1 MPDDPNEVV
10 VIVPDA
16 PADGATGSADG
27 SNPSDSE
34 PVVVEV
40 FEAVADPT
48 GGSDPTDS
56 TGTTTGEP
64 EVIVVE
70 EGAVPD
76 GGPEVIVIDPDAT
89 APGTDGGPSSDPT
102 SQGDPG
108 TDPTGVADPI
118 AATPDIG
125 DTPTTGDPGP
135 EGAVDP
141 TGNAPETGDGTA
153 GPGIT
158 DPTDPATTDPTGSDP
173 TATGS
178 DDPTAGGTIGS
189 DPDTTGTT
197 DPDTTGSNDPTAAG
211 TTDPDST
218 GTTDPDS
225 STTDPDSQTPIDT
238 TADQQTLEQE
248 EEKESKDVQAGD
260 YSAAYTDSQQAYQQ
274 SETLAGEGG
283 PDDTDETWRAQL
295 DESWANSDQQT
306 ADQDAITAAS
316 YANDPTGNP
325 AVDAADAQLYGDAAQ
340 NEQQSAD
347 NSGEAG
353 QYGDPI
359 GEPVDT
365 PTAPDE
371 TPAEEAP
378 AEEAPAEEAP
388 VEDTSTVDDDSS
400 AS

>member
-40 FEAVADPT
+40 FEAVSDPT
-48 GGSDPTDS
+48 GSDPTDS

-70 EGAVPD
+70 EGAGP
-76 GGPEVIVIDPDAT
+76 GGEPEVIVIDPVAE

-102 SQGDPG
+102 SSDPTGQSDPG
-108 TDPTGVADPI
+108 TDPI
-118 AATPDIG
+118 AATPDTG
-125 DTPTTGDPGP
+125 DAPTTGDPGP

-153 GPGIT
+153 GPDIT
-158 DPTDPATTDPTGSDP
+158 DPTDPTSG
-173 TATGS
+173 
-178 DDPTAGGTIGS
+178 DPTAGGTIGS

-260 YSAAYTDSQQAYQQ
+260 YSAAYSDSQQAYQQ

-283 PDDTDETWRAQL
+283 PDNTDDTWTAQL

-371 TPAEEAP
+371 APAEEAP

>member
-10 VIVPDA
+10 VIIPDA

-70 EGAVPD
+70 EGAAPD

-102 SQGDPG
+102 SSDPTSQGDPG

-118 AATPDIG
+118 TAAPDTG

-135 EGAVDP
+135 EGVVDP
-141 TGNAPETGDGTA
+141 TGNSPDAGDGPAT
-153 GPGIT
+153 PDIT
-158 DPTDPATTDPTGSDP
+158 DPS
-173 TATGS
+173 
-178 DDPTAGGTIGS
+178 DPTAGGAIGS

-197 DPDTTGSNDPTAAG
+197 DPDATG
-211 TTDPDST
+211 TTDPTAT

-260 YSAAYTDSQQAYQQ
+260 YSAAYSDSQQAYQQ

-283 PDDTDETWRAQL
+283 PDNTDDTWTAQL

-371 TPAEEAP
+371 APAEEAP